1 MGVRRK
7 AAIIGTLAILL
18 TAATAGRSPNCSPI
32 ASPIYG
38 SPIFGRAV
46 TSVRTFKQ
54 NFGELKKAES
64 MSPIERFVFS
74 LILSNAKTPTT
85 DTNIDARP
93 LGQT

>member
-1 MGVRRK
+1 MLRLIGVRRK

-18 TAATAGRSPNCSPI
+18 TAATAGRSPIS
-32 ASPIYG
+32 SPIY
-38 SPIFGRAV
+38 GRAV

-74 LILSNAKTPTT
+74 LVLSNAKTSTT
-85 DTNIDARP
+85 ETSIAPRTT
-93 LGQT
+93 GRT